1 MCDGPLISYEDLPFA
16 VNRTDQGT
24 FKEQDL
30 KNATF
35 QFKKQL
41 VIQTLESVQGNRTK
55 AAKILKIQRTYLSR
69 LITDLEIVGI

>member
-1 MCDGPLISYEDLPFA
+1 MCDGPLISHEDLPFA
-16 VNRTDQGT
+16 VSKKEQGS
-24 FKEQDL
+24 FQEQDL
-30 KNATF
+30 KNAVL

-69 LITDLEIVGI
+69 LITDLEIQGI